1 MLKFFFLFA
10 GFLSLFT
17 YAEEAQQAANSATID
32 TPSVDASPSQAV
44 TNAVP
49 EVISPSS
56 SVTDTSVTTNE
67 NEIKEK
73 ETKKDDKEEKV
84 VVEKDAK
91 DGEVQ
96 EKGAVDTQAEKN
108 AEEPSL
114 SSTSSSDATNE
125 VVRSAEAPSTTT
137 TTTSEKVN
145 NEDVVTNSASAPT
158 IEAQAE
164 VSSVPRALQGE
175 DASSSEPS
183 VAATAVDPPSS
194 SSSSTPSDDK
204 DRTAQENNNPPL
216 SHLDD
221 DYYGLLQNPA
231 DHLDRAAFQ
240 PSHTFVLSLDPSE
253 TLLLFEDVA
262 NMNVG
267 KVVRGSWF
275 ITNGNDVKVTV
286 SESSQGSVLYSSSSP
301 LEQEQKKE
309 GSFRF
314 SIPRA
319 GKLTISLENPSSSP
333 CIVSFA
339 WLLGADDDDPFV
351 GKRSLGRQGGGDKEG
366 GGLSSKNNKG
376 EDGTENNDATSFTQS
391 MLKRVSTL
399 HKDIDDVT
407 SLQQFADVRFAR
419 HLETVESNKRRLL
432 WWTVA
437 ETIVILLSSALH
449 VIVVQHVFDYKIFK
463 KAFV

>member
-1 MLKFFFLFA
+1 MIKFFFLFA

-17 YAEEAQQAANSATID
+17 HADEAQQAANSATID
-32 TPSVDASPSQAV
+32 TPTVDASPSQAV

-56 SVTDTSVTTNE
+56 SVTDTSVTTSE

-73 ETKKDDKEEKV
+73 ETKEGDKEENNI
-84 VVEKDAK
+84 VVEKDTK
-91 DGEVQ
+91 EGEVQ

-108 AEEPSL
+108 AEPSL
-114 SSTSSSDATNE
+114 SSSSDSTN
-125 VVRSAEAPSTTT
+125 VNSAEAPSTK
-137 TTTSEKVN
+137 TSEKVN

-164 VSSVPRALQGE
+164 ASSVPRALQGE

-204 DRTAQENNNPPL
+204 DRTAPENNNPPL

-240 PSHTFVLSLDPSE
+240 PSHTFVLSLDPGE

-275 ITNGNDVKVTV
+275 LTNGNDVKVTV

-351 GKRSLGRQGGGDKEG
+351 GKRSLGRQGGGEKEG
-366 GGLSSKNNKG
+366 GGLASKNNKG

>member
-1 MLKFFFLFA
+1 MEGKEGKLRKN
-10 GFLSLFT
+10 
-17 YAEEAQQAANSATID
+17 EEEKERI
-32 TPSVDASPSQAV
+32 
-44 TNAVP
+44 
-49 EVISPSS
+49 E
-56 SVTDTSVTTNE
+56 TDKWD
-67 NEIKEK
+67 EIKEK
-73 ETKKDDKEEKV
+73 ETKEGEKEENNV
-84 VVEKDAK
+84 VVEKDTK
-91 DGEVQ
+91 EGGVQ
-96 EKGAVDTQAEKN
+96 EKGAVDTQTEKN

-114 SSTSSSDATNE
+114 SSSCDSSNE
-125 VVRSAEAPSTTT
+125 VVRSAEAPSTK
-137 TTTSEKVN
+137 TSEKVN

-164 VSSVPRALQGE
+164 ASSVPRALQGE
-175 DASSSEPS
+175 DASSSEPR
-183 VAATAVDPPSS
+183 VAAAVADPPSS

-204 DRTAQENNNPPL
+204 DRTAPENNNPPL

-240 PSHTFVLSLDPSE
+240 PSHTFVLSLDPGE

-275 ITNGNDVKVTV
+275 LTNGNDVKVTV

-351 GKRSLGRQGGGDKEG
+351 GKRSLGRQGRGEKEG
-366 GGLSSKNNKG
+366 GGGLSAKNNKG

-437 ETIVILLSSALH
+437 ETVVILLSSALH